1 VTSTIN
7 QILELLSN
15 GEWHSLTE
23 KSLKISREDLDR
35 IIHFLTEYDVVQVSG
50 NLVKLTEEFKE
61 LPTSLSR

>member
-23 KSLKISREDLDR
+23 RSLKISHEDLDR
-35 IIHFLTEYDVVQVSG
+35 IIHFLTEYDIVQVSDDFMK
-50 NLVKLTEEFKE
+50 VKLTEEFKE
-61 LPTSLSR
+61 LPT